1 MSPTHSVALASK
13 GKSKASVLPPSRL
26 PVLHSRSTSLEKRIT
41 DDALK
46 PISKSS
52 LPGHGPGKPG
62 PSSFPAASK
71 LLTMTAPTL
80 ATLTTSPITVTAFTA
95 ASTHDNERNLTPP
108 IHPSENADE
117 PSLEESNIRM
127 LRLGME
133 RGYTL
138 SPMAHLW
145 LELLKVVKQTTSTS
159 ARCLSLATKTTLKP
173 KEVIDQGPEFERL
186 GHFRIRD
193 KLSNTVC
200 QTVGE
205 LQTFTQ
211 QMAAFIP
218 ERSHFFIVD
227 PDDTL
232 LEVLGGAEST
242 GQLLA
247 AWRAL
252 SNRIER
258 AQRFMLKYRD
268 EYTDSVSIA
277 SPASTN

>member
-145 LELLKVVKQTTSTS
+145 LELLKVPPMFLSPPTSGWEDIPLLEEAIIWDSVPSSQRDLAPLHTPATPRCASRFHLYCSNTQSVANTLLTPPSPSFNSPMHRFSTCIQNSISQALENGWAKSTLSGYLRHVTTSKHS
-159 ARCLSLATKTTLKP
+159 
-173 KEVIDQGPEFERL
+173 
-186 GHFRIRD
+186 
-193 KLSNTVC
+193 
-200 QTVGE
+200 
-205 LQTFTQ
+205 
-211 QMAAFIP
+211 
-218 ERSHFFIVD
+218 
-227 PDDTL
+227 
-232 LEVLGGAEST
+232 
-242 GQLLA
+242 
-247 AWRAL
+247 
-252 SNRIER
+252 
-258 AQRFMLKYRD
+258 Y
-268 EYTDSVSIA
+268 
-277 SPASTN
+277 